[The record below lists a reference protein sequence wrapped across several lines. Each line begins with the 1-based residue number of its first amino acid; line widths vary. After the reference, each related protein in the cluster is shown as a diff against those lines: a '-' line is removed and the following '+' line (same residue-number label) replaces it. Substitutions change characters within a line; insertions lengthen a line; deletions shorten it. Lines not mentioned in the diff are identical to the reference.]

1 MFFFPKAKATQQGT
15 YESLCRDATILFGT
29 WEFDPTEIK
38 NPFPDG
44 EGVVS
49 IWQGYQ
55 DKIVQVEIQRH
66 VAQKLPWV
74 RYHEHPEAGHAL
86 PDMDGVGDKIIWEL
100 LLGDGKAPRGLRSQ
114 SDQRQDA

>member
-1 MFFFPKAKATQQGT
+1 
-15 YESLCRDATILFGT
+15 
-29 WEFDPTEIK
+29 
-38 NPFPDG
+38 
-44 EGVVS
+44 
-49 IWQGYQ
+49 
-55 DKIVQVEIQRH
+55 VEIQRH

-100 LLGDGKAPRGLRSQ
+100 LLGDGKAPRGLQSQ